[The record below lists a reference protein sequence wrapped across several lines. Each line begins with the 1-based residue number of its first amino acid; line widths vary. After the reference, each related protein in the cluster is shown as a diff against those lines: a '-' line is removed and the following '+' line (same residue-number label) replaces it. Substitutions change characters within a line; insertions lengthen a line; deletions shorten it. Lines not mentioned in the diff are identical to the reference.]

1 MKLLNID
8 ADQTSSKAMLGLNSN
23 AKSNAKSTLGAM
35 LGAKN
40 TKIILRE
47 MVEPE
52 INAKSIL
59 GAIIE
64 AKNNA

>member
-35 LGAKN
+35 LGAKKN

-47 MVEPE
+47 MLEPE
-52 INAKSIL
+52 INARSK
-59 GAIIE
+59 E
-64 AKNNA
+64 QC